1 MVKKVMLKTNNY
13 FKKNIYIGFI
23 LLILLFLIG
32 SLESVK
38 GNRLILNLKYIVYII
53 GIIYV
58 FINNK
63 LFFKFKNRRIYY
75 ILLTMIFGFMVLP
88 LAGFF
93 IKYDFQI
100 ILNVFLFFVYIIFLL
115 AVSFVIN
122 KEKMFN
128 PIIKVITNTL
138 LLFIVFIIF
147 KNGTDLLNVNNII
160 TAFNIEDRYRQSYGL
175 KHPNTLGNICF
186 VFISLTV
193 YRLFYTKQ
201 KKISIAIGIFSLL
214 IVFLVMLTSGSRTA
228 LMSTSLLAVIC
239 AVNSVFVFKNKLLNR
254 ISIILNTL
262 LTILLVLIAFYFREM
277 FNIGELLAK
286 SNRYYYW
293 IDTIQYLNRH
303 MNIFIGLGFVNIS
316 YFYSSYNFSTNLIT
330 DNWFLYTYMTL
341 GVLGILSI
349 IIIIG
354 IILANFITYK
364 GKYRDR
370 AFSFFIGFFLV
381 CIFYSSFEVTYFAP
395 SELLS
400 LINWILIFFYLEH
413 TKTEDNL

>member
-1 MVKKVMLKTNNY
+1 MVKKVMLETNNY

-262 LTILLVLIAFYFREM
+262 FTILLVLIAFYFREM

-316 YFYSSYNFSTNLIT
+316 YFYSSYSFSTNLIT

-370 AFSFFIGFFLV
+370 KFSFFMGFFLV

-413 TKTEDNL
+413 TKNQDNL